1 MVYFKIVHSGIMDS
15 TQPLNSTGVKAG
27 VLQVDGIHH
36 DLKWGENTVGRSQ
49 EADVTINSSTVSR
62 FHVVIR

>member
-1 MVYFKIVHSGIMDS
+1 MDS